1 MAGKLNEGDVMEGIF
16 AIALA
21 EMFASPTETINKTNV
36 NTLRRKVDPDLFHKG
51 RFRTVVKKF
60 KAGNPVDDIQV
71 ELEMRL
77 KHSSTNMAFGEN
89 YEPLYKNSQDVGKIS
104 EKIDNLIKYTQTN
117 YRRLIQMTKNQYLKN
132 NQSDNVVVKI
142 IADGIAGE
150 SSGGLVKGDLEVEV
164 RMNDDIVLD
173 RALNFSLKSG
183 SKTLA
188 NLSPYNGMMDILQ
201 RFGAKVDDREMY
213 AATLGGTLAKAK
225 TPAEK
230 KMKVDLIKKLYKE
243 VLTKLKSRQGQ
254 PTFKAQ
260 AFQLFRDV
268 AFGEDLADV
277 VDIDKTKIKEMTV
290 EHINQLE
297 QETQSFLVNENESGN
312 NLLFKVMPQNKTLF
326 QLRFKNRSGTVN
338 GDFAIK
344 ELKFYVEAG
353 DAAYLPKTKA

>member
-1 MAGKLNEGDVMEGIF
+1 MAKLNEGDVMEGIF

-21 EMFASPTETINKTNV
+21 EMFASPTETINKTSINS
-36 NTLRRKVDPDLFHKG
+36 LRRKVDPDLFHKG
-51 RFRTVVKKF
+51 RFKTIVKKF
-60 KAGNPVDDIQV
+60 KAGKPQDNIQV

-77 KHSSTNMAFGEN
+77 KHSSTNMAFGPA
-89 YEPLYKNSQDVGKIS
+89 YEPLYKNSQDIGSIGI
-104 EKIDNLIKYTQTN
+104 KIDNLIKFTQTN
-117 YRRLIQMTKNQYLKN
+117 YKRLIQMTKKKYLEN
-132 NQSDNVVVKI
+132 NQSDEVLIRI

-188 NLSPYNGMMDILQ
+188 NLSPYNGMIDILR
-201 RFGAKVDDREMY
+201 RFGAEPADPQKY
-213 AATLGGTLAKAK
+213 STTLGNTLKTAK

-230 KMKVDLIKKLYKE
+230 KMKVDLIKELYKE
-243 VLTKLKSRQGQ
+243 VLTNIQRESKDPQ
-254 PTFKAQ
+254 FKGQ
-260 AFQLFRDV
+260 AFKLFKDA

-297 QETQSFLVNENESGN
+297 ADTQSFLVQKVGD
-312 NLLFKVMPQNKTLF
+312 NLKFKLQPQNKELF
-326 QLRFKNRSGTVN
+326 QFRFKNRSGNIN
-338 GDFAIK
+338 GEFTIK
-344 ELKFYVEAG
+344 ELKFYIEAG
-353 DAAYLPKTKA
+353 AAAYLPKQKV

>member
-132 NQSDNVVVKI
+132 KQSDNVVVKI

-188 NLSPYNGMMDILQ
+188 NLSPYNGMLDILR
-201 RFGAKVDDREMY
+201 RFGAEPSDPQKY
-213 AATLGGTLAKAK
+213 SSTLGGTLAKAK

-230 KMKVDLIKKLYKE
+230 KMKVDLIKELYEE
-243 VLTKLKSRQGQ
+243 VLTNIQR
-254 PTFKAQ
+254 
-260 AFQLFRDV
+260 
-268 AFGEDLADV
+268 
-277 VDIDKTKIKEMTV
+277 
-290 EHINQLE
+290 
-297 QETQSFLVNENESGN
+297 ESW
-312 NLLFKVMPQNKTLF
+312 
-326 QLRFKNRSGTVN
+326 
-338 GDFAIK
+338 
-344 ELKFYVEAG
+344 
-353 DAAYLPKTKA
+353 

>member
-1 MAGKLNEGDVMEGIF
+1 MPQQRCLHR
-16 AIALA
+16 
-21 EMFASPTETINKTNV
+21 STETINKTNV

-117 YRRLIQMTKNQYLKN
+117 YRRLVQMTKNQYLKN

-173 RALNFSLKSG
+173 RSLNFSLKSG

-188 NLSPYNGMMDILQ
+188 NLSPYNGMLDILR
-201 RFGAKVDDREMY
+201 RFGAEPSDPQKY
-213 AATLGGTLAKAK
+213 SSTLGGTLAKAK

-230 KMKVDLIKKLYKE
+230 KMKVDLIKELYEE
-243 VLTKLKSRQGQ
+243 VLNNIQRESKDPQ
-254 PTFKAQ
+254 FKGQ
-260 AFQLFRDV
+260 AFKLFRDV
-268 AFGEDLADV
+268 ETFGEDLADV
-277 VDIDKTKIKEMTV
+277 VDDKTKIKEMTV
-290 EHINQLE
+290 DYINQLE
-297 QETQSFLVNENESGN
+297 QETQSFLVQKIGD
-312 NLLFKVMPQNKTLF
+312 NLKFKLQPQNKELF
-326 QLRFKNRSGTVN
+326 QFRFKNRSGTVN
-338 GDFAIK
+338 GDFTIK

-353 DAAYLPKTKA
+353 AERIPSSNKSINKIMVRTS